1 MHVGFGCG
9 VLGEMYGDIKPKF
22 DKLSGGLKDMR
33 IKEKIYNE
41 INMMNIEELLIMYQH
56 ISLLKKNKKKI
67 YQPQKKRTIPIEKI
81 LEMSSSS
88 KSCWS
93 ENIIQERI
101 DRI

>member
-1 MHVGFGCG
+1 
-9 VLGEMYGDIKPKF
+9 
-22 DKLSGGLKDMR
+22 MR

-41 INMMNIEELLIMYQH
+41 IKMMNIEELLIMYQH

-67 YQPQKKRTIPIEKI
+67 YQPQKKRTIIPIEKI
-81 LEMSSSS
+81 LEMSNSS